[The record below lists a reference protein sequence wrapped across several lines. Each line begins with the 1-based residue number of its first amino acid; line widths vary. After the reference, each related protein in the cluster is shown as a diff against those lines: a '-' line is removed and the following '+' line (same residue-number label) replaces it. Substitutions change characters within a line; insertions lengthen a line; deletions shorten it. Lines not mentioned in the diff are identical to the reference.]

1 MSTDDSRP
9 RAIGHVGILSHAR
22 LPIASRLSGL
32 LTALAMRN
40 VIAEPVVYADDVAQ
54 EVTNHLLRLDGVLVW
69 VDPIVDGQDR
79 SRLDEMLREVASRGV
94 WVSAH
99 PDVILKMGTKDV
111 LVSTRQMGWGTDC
124 HLYRTAEEL
133 KEQLP
138 GRLASGPRVLKQ
150 HRGNGGNGVWKVELV
165 PPADAVADALVQ
177 VLHAQRGSAVEDM
190 RLGEF
195 IGRCE
200 QYFKRSGCM
209 VDQPYQARLGD
220 GMVRCYLVHDRV
232 VGFCHQF
239 GTALLPSPA
248 GSLESPAS
256 HRRLYGPSEPEF
268 QALKVKLESEWVP
281 EMQRLLDLDV
291 SSLPAIWDADFLYG
305 PKMASGD
312 DTYVL
317 CEINVS
323 AVFPFPDDAHQPLAD
338 AVARML
344 SPRRRAGGDKDGGG
358 SLTLSRQRGIRQA

>member
-9 RAIGHVGILSHAR
+9 RAVRHVGILSHAR
-22 LPIASRLSGL
+22 LPVASRLSGL
-32 LTALAMRN
+32 VTALAARN
-40 VIAEPVVYADDVAQ
+40 VIAEPVVYADDVPQ
-54 EVTNHLLRLDGVLVW
+54 EARDHLLRLDGVLVW

-124 HLYRTAEEL
+124 HLYRTVEEL
-133 KEQLP
+133 KEQLS

-150 HRGNGGNGVWKVELV
+150 HRGNGGNGVWRMELLR
-165 PPADAVADALVQ
+165 PADAAADALVQ

-190 RLGEF
+190 PLGEF
-195 IGRCE
+195 IGRCG
-200 QYFKRSGCM
+200 QYFRGSGCI
-209 VDQPYQARLGD
+209 VDQPYQVRLGD

-232 VGFCHQF
+232 VGFCHQV
-239 GTALLPSPA
+239 GTALLPPPA
-248 GSLESPAS
+248 GSRGSPAP
-256 HRRLYGPSEPEF
+256 HMRLYGPSEPGF
-268 QALKVKLESEWVP
+268 QALKVRLESEWVP

-305 PKMASGD
+305 PKTPSGE

-344 SPRRRAGGDKDGGG
+344 SGRPRVHHAVGG
-358 SLTLSRQRGIRQA
+358 RG